1 MGVLGPG
8 RAWQT
13 YDVTTH
19 ADGSASVRIRTA
31 NTLGEGDP
39 IRREEQTLE
48 FSTVDEAL
56 RHTGKSRI
64 TGAGVVVTVTLDG
77 REYVA

>member
-8 RAWQT
+8 RAWQS

-19 ADGSASVRIRTA
+19 GDGSASVRIRTSDA
-31 NTLGEGDP
+31 LTPQDAP
-39 IRREEQTLE
+39 RRAELTLE
-48 FSTVDEAL
+48 FETVEQAL
-56 RHTGKSRI
+56 QHTGKSRI
-64 TGAGVVVTVTLDG
+64 SSSGVVVTVRIDG

>member
-19 ADGSASVRIRTA
+19 ADGSASVHIRTA
-31 NTLGEGDP
+31 DTLGEGDV
-39 IRREEQTLE
+39 ILE
-48 FSTVDEAL
+48 FPVWRRASSTVL
-56 RHTGKSRI
+56 NSR
-64 TGAGVVVTVTLDG
+64 GVVVTVTLDG